1 MQFSIIK
8 NNKIIVYIVFLVIFL
23 LGMNIYKDYGL
34 SLDDEFYRKNGV
46 ANYEYIK
53 FLFSEFNSSA
63 LNSL

>member
-1 MQFSIIK
+1 MQFINHK

-46 ANYEYIK
+46 ANYEYI
-53 FLFSEFNSSA
+53 N
-63 LNSL
+63 